1 MLTVSAPELVPS
13 LVTFNLLPALHYYSG
28 KQFRGSGAK
37 EAGRMMM
44 MMMITFGARIGIAN
58 ANTVD
63 LVAYRESVTY

>member
-37 EAGRMMM
+37 EAGRMM
-44 MMMITFGARIGIAN
+44 ITFGARIGIAN